1 MNPSPLTAFGTLP
14 VPAAAA
20 AALAPPLLPR
30 LDDEAT
36 RRALAEREIFSRLL
50 ESSGEFAAVCGADG
64 RLSFINAGWLPKV
77 GLVTRAQAL
86 ELPLSEHVAEAD
98 RGEPLAQVLAEARER
113 TQASAELRF
122 RHFAAGIAPWVLLNV
137 HLLRDDE
144 GQPAGFGL
152 IGVDIT
158 ERKRAELA
166 LASEKAI
173 LEQIALRAPLHEVL
187 DQLARSVEAQS
198 DSGMLCSVL
207 LADVS
212 GQRLL
217 HGAAPSLPAA
227 YNAAIDGI
235 AIGPNVGSCGSAA
248 FERRPVFVSDI
259 ATDPR
264 WAAFLPLAQEHGL
277 GACCSMPVLASDGRL
292 LGTVA
297 MYYRH
302 PHTPGTADVA
312 LIRNAG
318 HLAAI
323 VIERVRDERERRGSE
338 ARFRTL
344 ADAIPHIVFTA
355 GADGRWDYANERW
368 RAYTGALC
376 TSDAGEPGPI
386 DWLAQAHPDD
396 HDGAAAQ
403 WRDYLAAGQ
412 PGTIELRLRAKNGE
426 HRWHQLRALPL
437 DEECGSV
444 QRWIGTCTDIEDE
457 RRSAQEREEL
467 LAAERNARGEMER
480 AMRLRDDFVATLSH
494 ELRTPLTS
502 IIGWTAVLRRAP
514 PDAPTLQRAIDVIDR
529 NARLQTQMV
538 EDLLDMS
545 RILSGKLRLEV
556 QRLDLAPVI
565 EAAIDT
571 VRPAAEAKGVKLLPV
586 FGSAGI
592 VRGDPARLQQ
602 VVWNLLSNA
611 IKFTPRGGRVQLT
624 HRRVGS
630 HVEVSVIDTGQ
641 GIAPEFLP
649 HVFDR
654 FRQADSSITRQKGGL
669 GLGLSIVRSIVEMHG
684 GTVEAHSAGAGEG
697 ASFTVRLPLAVLH
710 PATAPHEAAAPA
722 QPAAEA
728 GPGLHLLQGLSL
740 LVLDDDDD
748 SRDLITRVLCDEGA
762 QVHGAASAAEALE
775 TLQSLAAAGTPVD
788 ALLSDIGLPGEDGYS
803 FIRKVRRLGTPSARV
818 TAIALTALAR
828 SEDRRRALMA
838 GFQTHVAKPVDP
850 AELVAVVATLC
861 GRTGMDAGLEPG
873 AGAVTPGAGAV
884 TPGAGA
890 VTGGPVT

>member
-1 MNPSPLTAFGTLP
+1 MNPSQITAFGALP
-14 VPAAAA
+14 VPAAAGA
-20 AALAPPLLPR
+20 SLAPPQLLLPP
-30 LDDEAT
+30 LDEPAT

-50 ESSGEFAAVCGADG
+50 ESSGEFAAVCGADA
-64 RLSFINAGWLPKV
+64 RLSFINPGWLPKV

-98 RGEPLAQVLAEARER
+98 RGEPLAQVLAEAREQG
-113 TQASAELRF
+113 QARAELRF
-122 RHFAAGIAPWVLLNV
+122 RHFAAGVAPWVLLNV
-137 HLLRDDE
+137 HLLRDE
-144 GQPAGFGL
+144 AGQPAGFGL
-152 IGVDIT
+152 IGIDIT

-173 LEQIALRAPLHEVL
+173 LEKIALRAPLQEL
-187 DQLARSVEAQS
+187 LEQLAHSVEAQT

-207 LADVS
+207 LADAS
-212 GQRLL
+212 GRRLL
-217 HGAAPSLPAA
+217 HGAAPSLPPA
-227 YNAAIDGI
+227 YNAAINGI
-235 AIGPNVGSCGSAA
+235 EIGPDVGSCGSAA
-248 FERRPVFVSDI
+248 FERRPVFVTDI
-259 ATDPR
+259 ASDPR
-264 WAAFLPLAQEHGL
+264 WTAFLPLAQEHGL
-277 GACCSMPVLASDGRL
+277 GACCSIPVLAGDGRL

-297 MYYRH
+297 MYFRH

-312 LIRNAG
+312 LIRNAV

-344 ADAIPHIVFTA
+344 ADAIPHIVWTA
-355 GADGRWDYANERW
+355 DADGRWDYVNERW
-368 RAYTGALC
+368 TGYTGELC
-376 TSDAGEPGPI
+376 TSDAGETGPI
-386 DWLAQAHPDD
+386 DWLAQVHPAD
-396 HDGAAAQ
+396 HDAAAAQ
-403 WRDYLAAGQ
+403 WRDRLVAGQ
-412 PGTIELRLRAKNGE
+412 PCVIEARLRAKNGE

-437 DEECGSV
+437 ADDGGAV
-444 QRWIGTCTDIEDE
+444 QRWIGTCTDIEDD
-457 RRSAQEREEL
+457 RRLAQEREEL

-529 NARLQTQMV
+529 NARLQTQLV

-611 IKFTPRGGRVQLT
+611 IKFTPRDGRVQLV

-630 HVEVSVIDTGQ
+630 HIEISVIDTGQ
-641 GIAPEFLP
+641 GIDPEFLP

-684 GTVEAHSAGAGEG
+684 GTVEADSAGVGHG
-697 ASFTVRLPLAVLH
+697 ATFTLRLPLAVLH
-710 PATAPHEAAAPA
+710 EATPTREAGLACT
-722 QPAAEA
+722 PAAEA
-728 GPGLHLLQGLSL
+728 APGMHLLAGLSL
-740 LVLDDDDD
+740 LVLDDDED
-748 SRDLITRVLCDEGA
+748 SRELISRVLCDEGA
-762 QVHGAASAAEALE
+762 QVQGAASAAEALE
-775 TLQSLAAAGTPVD
+775 TLQALAAAGTPVD

-803 FIRKVRRLGTPSARV
+803 FIRKVRRLGTPCARV

-861 GRTGMDAGLEPG
+861 GRTGME
-873 AGAVTPGAGAV
+873 AGAEH
-884 TPGAGA
+884 
-890 VTGGPVT
+890 

>member
-1 MNPSPLTAFGTLP
+1 MNPTAAITAFGALP
-14 VPAAAA
+14 LPAAAGT
-20 AALAPPLLPR
+20 PQTPLLLG
-30 LDDEAT
+30 LDEPAT

-50 ESSGEFAAVCGADG
+50 ESSGEFAAVCGTDA

-86 ELPLSEHVAEAD
+86 ELPLSEHLAEAE
-98 RGEPLAQVLAEARER
+98 RGEPLAQVLAEAREQG
-113 TQASAELRF
+113 QARAELRF
-122 RHFAAGIAPWVLLNV
+122 RHFAGGVAPWVLLNV
-137 HLLRDDE
+137 HLLRDE
-144 GQPAGFGL
+144 QGQPTGFGL
-152 IGVDIT
+152 VGVDIT

-166 LASEKAI
+166 LSSEKAI
-173 LEQIALRAPLHEVL
+173 LEKIALRAPLHEVL
-187 DQLARSVEAQS
+187 EQLALSVEAQT

-207 LADVS
+207 LADAS
-212 GQRLL
+212 GRRLL
-217 HGAAPSLPAA
+217 HGAAPSLPPA
-227 YNAAIDGI
+227 YNAAINGI
-235 AIGPNVGSCGSAA
+235 EIGPDVGSCGSAA
-248 FERRPVFVSDI
+248 FERRPVFVTDI
-259 ATDPR
+259 ASDPR

-277 GACCSMPVLASDGRL
+277 DACCSLPVLAGDGRL

-302 PHTPGTADVA
+302 PHTPGTTDVA

-323 VIERVRDERERRGSE
+323 VIERMRDERERRGSE

-344 ADAIPHIVFTA
+344 ADAIPHIVWTA
-355 GADGRWDYANERW
+355 DAEGGWDYANERW
-368 RAYTGALC
+368 TGYTGEVC
-376 TSDAGEPGPI
+376 TSDAGATGRI
-386 DWLAQAHPDD
+386 DWLAQVHPDD
-396 HDGAAAQ
+396 HDSAARQ
-403 WRDYLAAGQ
+403 WRESLDAGQ
-412 PGTIELRLRAKNGE
+412 PCAIEVRLRARSGE

-437 DEECGSV
+437 ADDGGPA
-444 QRWIGTCTDIEDE
+444 QRWIGTCTDIEDD
-457 RRSAQEREEL
+457 RRLAQEREEL

-514 PDAPTLQRAIDVIDR
+514 PDAATLQRAIDVIDR

-545 RILSGKLRLEV
+545 RILSGKLRLDV

-571 VRPAAEAKGVKLLPV
+571 VRPAADAKGVKLLPV

-611 IKFTPRGGRVQLT
+611 IKFTPREGRVQLT
-624 HRRVGS
+624 HRRAGS
-630 HVEVSVIDTGQ
+630 HIEISVIDTGQ

-684 GTVEAHSAGAGEG
+684 GTVEAHSAGPAQG
-697 ASFTVRLPLAVLH
+697 STFTVRLPLAVLH
-710 PATAPHEAAAPA
+710 EATPPLPGAAAPA
-722 QPAAEA
+722 AA
-728 GPGLHLLQGLSL
+728 PGAEQLPNLHLLQGLSL
-740 LVLDDDDD
+740 LVLDDDTD
-748 SRDLITRVLCDEGA
+748 SRELVTRVLCDEGA

-775 TLQSLAAAGTPVD
+775 LLQSLAAARTPVD

-861 GRTGMDAGLEPG
+861 GRTGMEAAAEQ
-873 AGAVTPGAGAV
+873 
-884 TPGAGA
+884 
-890 VTGGPVT
+890 

>member
-1 MNPSPLTAFGTLP
+1 MNPSQIVAFGALP
-14 VPAAAA
+14 LPAAAGPGPQ
-20 AALAPPLLPR
+20 PPLALPR
-30 LDDEAT
+30 LDEPAA
-36 RRALAEREIFSRLL
+36 RRALAERDIFSRLL
-50 ESSGEFAAVCGADG
+50 ESSGEFAAVCGADA
-64 RLSFINAGWLPKV
+64 RLSFINPGWLPKV

-98 RGEPLAQVLAEARER
+98 RGEPLAQVLAEAREQG
-113 TQASAELRF
+113 QARAELRF

-137 HLLRDDE
+137 HLLRDED

-173 LEQIALRAPLHEVL
+173 LEKIALRAPLQEL
-187 DQLARSVEAQS
+187 LEQLAHSVEAQT

-207 LADVS
+207 LADAS
-212 GQRLL
+212 GRRLL
-217 HGAAPSLPAA
+217 HGAAPSLPPA
-227 YNAAIDGI
+227 YNAAIHGI
-235 AIGPNVGSCGSAA
+235 EIGPDVGSCGSAA
-248 FERRPVFVSDI
+248 FERRPVFVTDI
-259 ATDPR
+259 ASDPR
-264 WAAFLPLAQEHGL
+264 WATFQALAQEHGL
-277 GACCSMPVLASDGRL
+277 GACCSIPVLAGDGRL

-312 LIRNAG
+312 LIRNAV

-323 VIERVRDERERRGSE
+323 VIERVRDERERRSSE

-344 ADAIPHIVFTA
+344 ADAIPHIVWTA
-355 GADGRWDYANERW
+355 DADGRWDYANERW
-368 RAYTGALC
+368 TGYTGELC
-376 TSDAGEPGPI
+376 TSDAGATGPI
-386 DWLAQAHPDD
+386 DWLAQVHPED
-396 HDGAAAQ
+396 HDAAAQ
-403 WRDYLAAGQ
+403 QWRDSLGAGQ
-412 PGTIELRLRAKNGE
+412 PCVIEARLRARNGE

-437 DEECGSV
+437 ADDGTAA
-444 QRWIGTCTDIEDE
+444 QRWIGTCTDIEDD

-467 LAAERNARGEMER
+467 LSAERNARGEMER

-571 VRPAAEAKGVKLLPV
+571 VRPAADAKGVKLLPV

-611 IKFTPRGGRVQLT
+611 IKFTPRGGQVQVTL
-624 HRRVGS
+624 HKVNS
-630 HVEVSVIDTGQ
+630 HVHMQVSDTGS
-641 GIAPEFLP
+641 GIAPELLP
-649 HVFDR
+649 QVFDR
-654 FRQADSSITRQKGGL
+654 FRQADSSATRQKGGL

-684 GTVEAHSAGAGEG
+684 GTVEVHSAGEGQG
-697 ASFTVRLPLAVLH
+697 ASFMVRLPLAVLNEST
-710 PATAPHEAAAPA
+710 PVREVGVTAA
-722 QPAAEA
+722 PAAEA
-728 GPGLHLLQGLSL
+728 APRMHQLEGLSL

-748 SRDLITRVLCDEGA
+748 SRELVSRVLCDEGA
-762 QVHGAASAAEALE
+762 QVHSAASAAEALE
-775 TLQSLAAAGTPVD
+775 SLQALAAAGTPVN

-803 FIRKVRRLGTPSARV
+803 FIRKVRRLGTPIARV

-861 GRTGMDAGLEPG
+861 GRTGMEAAAEH
-873 AGAVTPGAGAV
+873 
-884 TPGAGA
+884 
-890 VTGGPVT
+890 

>member
-1 MNPSPLTAFGTLP
+1 MNPSPIAAFGALP
-14 VPAAAA
+14 MPPAAAGT
-20 AALAPPLLPR
+20 PPQLLLPG
-30 LDDEAT
+30 LDELAT

-64 RLSFINAGWLPKV
+64 RLSFINPGWLPKV

-86 ELPLSEHVAEAD
+86 ELPLSEHLAEPD
-98 RGEPLAQVLAEARER
+98 RGEPLAQVLAEAREQGQSR
-113 TQASAELRF
+113 AELRF
-122 RHFAAGIAPWVLLNV
+122 RHFAGGVAPWVLLNV
-137 HLLRDDE
+137 HQLRDDD

-152 IGVDIT
+152 VGVDIT

-173 LEQIALRAPLHEVL
+173 LEQIAMRAPLHEVL
-187 DQLARSVEAQS
+187 EQLALNVEAQS

-207 LADVS
+207 LADMS

-235 AIGPNVGSCGSAA
+235 PVGPDVGSCGSAA
-248 FERRPVFVSDI
+248 FERRPVFVTDI
-259 ATDPR
+259 AADPR
-264 WAAFLPLAQEHGL
+264 WTAFLPLAQEHGL
-277 GACCSMPVLASDGRL
+277 GACCSMPVLAGDGRL

-302 PHTPGTADVA
+302 PHTPSTADVA
-312 LIRNAG
+312 LTRNAC

-344 ADAIPHIVFTA
+344 ADAIPHIVWTA
-355 GADGRWDYANERW
+355 GSDGRWDYANQRW
-368 RAYTGALC
+368 SRYTGELC

-386 DWLAQAHPDD
+386 DWLAQVHPDD

-403 WRDYLAAGQ
+403 WRESLAAGQ
-412 PGTIELRLRAKNGE
+412 PCAIEIRLRAKSGE

-437 DEECGSV
+437 DDDGGSV

-514 PDAPTLQRAIDVIDR
+514 PDAATLQRAIDVIDR

-630 HVEVSVIDTGQ
+630 HIEVSVIDTGQ

-684 GTVEAHSAGAGEG
+684 GTVEAHSAGEGQG
-697 ASFTVRLPLAVLH
+697 ASFSVRLPLAVLH
-710 PATAPHEAAAPA
+710 PQAAAPEEATAPALNAADAAA
-722 QPAAEA
+722 
-728 GPGLHLLQGLSL
+728 GLHLLQGLSL
-740 LVLDDDDD
+740 LVLDDDED
-748 SRDLITRVLCDEGA
+748 SRDMISRVLHDEGA
-762 QVHGAASAAEALE
+762 QVHGAASAAEALIFE
-775 TLQSLAAAGTPVD
+775 PKQPSILHFPLTYLNPEMHSTVILSFWYD
-788 ALLSDIGLPGEDGYS
+788 HLL
-803 FIRKVRRLGTPSARV
+803 F
-818 TAIALTALAR
+818 
-828 SEDRRRALMA
+828 
-838 GFQTHVAKPVDP
+838 F
-850 AELVAVVATLC
+850 
-861 GRTGMDAGLEPG
+861 
-873 AGAVTPGAGAV
+873 
-884 TPGAGA
+884 
-890 VTGGPVT
+890 

>member
-1 MNPSPLTAFGTLP
+1 MNPTPIAAFGALP
-14 VPAAAA
+14 VPS
-20 AALAPPLLPR
+20 AALPPTLALPG
-30 LDDEAT
+30 LDEPAT
-36 RRALAEREIFSRLL
+36 RRALAERELFSRLL
-50 ESSGEFAAVCGADG
+50 ESSGEFAAVCGPDG
-64 RLSFINAGWLPKV
+64 RLSFVNPGWLPKV

-86 ELPLSEHVAEAD
+86 ELPLSEHVAEPD
-98 RGEPLAQVLAEARER
+98 RGEALAQVLAEARER
-113 TQASAELRF
+113 AQARAELRF
-122 RHFAAGIAPWVLLNV
+122 RHFAGGAAPWVLLNV
-137 HLLRDDE
+137 HLLRDE
-144 GQPAGFGL
+144 QGQPAGFGL
-152 IGVDIT
+152 VGVDIT
-158 ERKRAELA
+158 ERKRVELA
-166 LASEKAI
+166 LATEKAI
-173 LEQIALRAPLHEVL
+173 LEKIALRAPLHEVL
-187 DQLARSVEAQS
+187 EQLAHSVEAQS

-207 LADVS
+207 LADAS
-212 GQRLL
+212 GRRLL

-227 YNAAIDGI
+227 YNTAIHGI
-235 AIGPNVGSCGSAA
+235 EIGPGVGSCGSAA
-248 FERRPVFVSDI
+248 FERRPVFVTDVAS
-259 ATDPR
+259 DPR

-302 PHTPGTADVA
+302 AHTPGTADVA

-323 VIERVRDERERRGSE
+323 AIERVRDERERRGSE

-344 ADAIPHIVFTA
+344 ADAIPHIVWTA
-355 GADGRWDYANERW
+355 DAEGGWDYANERW
-368 RAYTGALC
+368 SAYTGDLC
-376 TSDAGEPGPI
+376 TSDAGEPGRI
-386 DWLAQAHPDD
+386 DWLAQVHPED
-396 HDGAAAQ
+396 HDGAARQ
-403 WRDYLAAGQ
+403 WRESLAAGQ
-412 PGTIELRLRAKNGE
+412 PCLIELRLRAKSGE
-426 HRWHQLRALPL
+426 PRWHQLRALPL
-437 DEECGSV
+437 ADEGGAA
-444 QRWIGTCTDIEDE
+444 QRWIGTCTDIEDD
-457 RRSAQEREEL
+457 RRLAQEREEL
-467 LAAERNARGEMER
+467 LAAERNARGEIER

-514 PDAPTLQRAIDVIDR
+514 PDGPTLQRAIDVIDR

-611 IKFTPRGGRVQLT
+611 IKFTPRGGRVQLV
-624 HRRVGS
+624 HRRVDS

-684 GTVEAHSAGAGEG
+684 GTVAAHSTGEG
-697 ASFTVRLPLAVLH
+697 QGATFSVRLPLAVLH
-710 PATAPHEAAAPA
+710 EPAPA
-722 QPAAEA
+722 SDTAEPGTAPAAERE
-728 GPGLHLLQGLSL
+728 PGLHLLSGLSL
-740 LVLDDDDD
+740 LVLDDDTD
-748 SRDLITRVLCDEGA
+748 SRDLVARVLSDEGA
-762 QVHGAASAAEALE
+762 QVHAAASAAEALDL
-775 TLQSLAAAGTPVD
+775 LQAQAAAGTPVN

-861 GRTGMDAGLEPG
+861 GRTGIESPAEH
-873 AGAVTPGAGAV
+873 
-884 TPGAGA
+884 
-890 VTGGPVT
+890 

>member
-1 MNPSPLTAFGTLP
+1 MNPSQIVAFGALP
-14 VPAAAA
+14 LPAAAGPGPQ
-20 AALAPPLLPR
+20 PPLALPR
-30 LDDEAT
+30 LDEPAA
-36 RRALAEREIFSRLL
+36 RRALAERDIFSRLL
-50 ESSGEFAAVCGADG
+50 ESSGEFAAVCGADA
-64 RLSFINAGWLPKV
+64 RLSFINPGWLPKV

-98 RGEPLAQVLAEARER
+98 RGEPLAQVLAEAREQG
-113 TQASAELRF
+113 QARAELRF

-137 HLLRDDE
+137 HLLRDED

-173 LEQIALRAPLHEVL
+173 LEKIALRAPLQEL
-187 DQLARSVEAQS
+187 LEQLAHSVEAQT

-207 LADVS
+207 LADAS
-212 GQRLL
+212 GRRLL
-217 HGAAPSLPAA
+217 HGAAPSLPPA
-227 YNAAIDGI
+227 YNAAIHGI
-235 AIGPNVGSCGSAA
+235 EIGPDVGSCGSAA
-248 FERRPVFVSDI
+248 FERRPVFVTDI
-259 ATDPR
+259 ASDPR
-264 WAAFLPLAQEHGL
+264 WATFQALAQEHGL
-277 GACCSMPVLASDGRL
+277 GACCSIPVLAGDGRL

-312 LIRNAG
+312 LIRNAV

-323 VIERVRDERERRGSE
+323 VIERVRDERERRSSE
-338 ARFRTL
+338 VRFRTL
-344 ADAIPHIVFTA
+344 ADAIPHIVWTA
-355 GADGRWDYANERW
+355 DADGRWDYANERW
-368 RAYTGALC
+368 TGYTGELC
-376 TSDAGEPGPI
+376 TSDAGATGPI
-386 DWLAQAHPDD
+386 DWLAQVHPED
-396 HDGAAAQ
+396 HDAAAQ
-403 WRDYLAAGQ
+403 QWRDSLGAGQ
-412 PGTIELRLRAKNGE
+412 PCVIEARLRARNGE

-437 DEECGSV
+437 ADDGTAA
-444 QRWIGTCTDIEDE
+444 QRWIGTCTDIEDD

-467 LAAERNARGEMER
+467 LSAERNARGEMER

-514 PDAPTLQRAIDVIDR
+514 ADAPTLQRAIDVIDR

-571 VRPAAEAKGVKLLPV
+571 VRPAADAKGVKLLPV

-630 HVEVSVIDTGQ
+630 HVEIGVIDTGQ
-641 GIAPEFLP
+641 GIALEFLP

-684 GTVEAHSAGAGEG
+684 GTVEVHSAGEGQG
-697 ASFTVRLPLAVLH
+697 ASFMVRLPLAVLNEST
-710 PATAPHEAAAPA
+710 PVREVGVTAA
-722 QPAAEA
+722 PAAEA
-728 GPGLHLLQGLSL
+728 APRMHLLEGLSL

-748 SRDLITRVLCDEGA
+748 SRELVSRVLCDEGA
-762 QVHGAASAAEALE
+762 QVHSAASAAEALE
-775 TLQSLAAAGTPVD
+775 SLQALAAAGTPVN

-803 FIRKVRRLGTPSARV
+803 FIRKVRRLGTPIARV

-861 GRTGMDAGLEPG
+861 GRTGMEAAAEH
-873 AGAVTPGAGAV
+873 
-884 TPGAGA
+884 
-890 VTGGPVT
+890 